1 MTGIFRDWLI
11 QQGMTD
17 GAATN
22 VGWLA
27 TGLAVFILAL
37 ASNYIARRFLLTG
50 ISYFVKKTRT
60 EWDDAL
66 MKRKVFT
73 RLSHLAPALVIY
85 FTADLFGPLQ
95 GILQRLSMVYMI
107 IVGLIVFDS
116 FVNAIVDIYNTYPIA
131 RQKPIKGYAQVVKI
145 VLSIFIVIIAV
156 AVLMNRSPWMLLS
169 GFGAMTAVLLLV
181 FKDTILGLV
190 ASIQLSMN
198 DMVQIGDWIEMPKFG
213 ADGAVIDVTLHTIKV
228 QNWDKTI
235 VTIPSY
241 SMISDSF
248 KNWRG
253 MSESG
258 GRRIKRALDIDL
270 TSVKFCTAEMLDR
283 YEKFQ
288 LIADYIKTRR
298 EEITRYNVEHQIDTS
313 ELVNGRN
320 MTNLGTFRAY
330 VSAYLRNHP
339 KVHQGMTF
347 LIRYLT
353 PGDHGQPLEIYVFSN
368 DQDWARYEG
377 IQADIFD
384 HLFAVVPLFDLRLFQ
399 SPSGNDVRALVGKRE

>member
-131 RQKPIKGYAQVVKI
+131 RQKPLKGYAQVVKI
-145 VLSIFIVIIAV
+145 VLSIFIVITAV

-213 ADGAVIDVTLHTIKV
+213 ADGDVIDVTLHTVKV

-298 EEITRYNVEHQIDTS
+298 EEITLYNVEHQIDTS

-330 VSAYLRNHP
+330 ASAYLRNHP